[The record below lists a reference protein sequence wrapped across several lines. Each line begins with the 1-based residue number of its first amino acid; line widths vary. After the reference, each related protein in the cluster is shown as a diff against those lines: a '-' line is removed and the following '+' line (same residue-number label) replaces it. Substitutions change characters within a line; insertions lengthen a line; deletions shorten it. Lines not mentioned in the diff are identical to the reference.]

1 MRLESVPFEDVI
13 FDKVD
18 WDQEVDVLYMSTSGV
33 TPVEREETPE
43 GHVLRFDENGKI
55 CGMTV
60 IGISQ
65 YMQPT
70 TNSKVAFPDSR
81 EVDISRLKLVEA

>member
-18 WDQEVDVLYMSTSGV
+18 WDRDVDVLYMSTSGV

-60 IGISQ
+60 IGLSQ
-65 YMQPT
+65 YMAPT
-70 TNSKVAFPDSR
+70 ENSKVAFSQRR
-81 EVDISRLKLVEA
+81 EVDISQLNLVGA

>member
-1 MRLESVPFEDVI
+1 MKLDSVAYADVI

-18 WDQEVDVLYMSTSGV
+18 WDRDVDVLYMSTSGV
-33 TPVEREETPE
+33 APVEREETPE

-65 YMQPT
+65 YMEPT
-70 TNSKVAFPDSR
+70 ENSKVAFSQR
-81 EVDISRLKLVEA
+81 HEVDISQLNLVGA

>member
-1 MRLESVPFEDVI
+1 MRLESVAFEDVI

-18 WDQEVDVLYMSTSGV
+18 WDRDVDVLYMSTSGV
-33 TPVEREETPE
+33 APVEREETPD

-55 CGMTV
+55 CGMTI

-65 YMQPT
+65 YMEPT
-70 TNSKVAFPDSR
+70 ESSKVAFPQGH
-81 EVDISRLKLVEA
+81 EVDISRLKLVGA